1 MSCNSRDSL
10 LTQGGHTG
18 VILHPTQSLATQP
31 SPSCGWGL
39 YWESWMDPHAGSCPC
54 SGLAARPAHRGLV
67 PRPAYRHVFL
77 CLHRGLVAGN
87 RTVYSRPALHRATLA
102 IMSSQDPPVC
112 LAQCLAW
119 NKASHPLWVSIGSPT
134 GLVIDSWVAVLSL
147 ALQFGPSNNPC
158 KTLGTAHGSSC
169 KGNYKPEKDAC
180 QAAYLTDLQSP
191 RDCSMNP
198 LS

>member
-1 MSCNSRDSL
+1 MGWRHGLLMGGWCPVLPTEMYFCASTGGWSR
-10 LTQGGHTG
+10 G
-18 VILHPTQSLATQP
+18 
-31 SPSCGWGL
+31 
-39 YWESWMDPHAGSCPC
+39 
-54 SGLAARPAHRGLV
+54 
-67 PRPAYRHVFL
+67 
-77 CLHRGLVAGN
+77 AGN

-119 NKASHPLWVSIGSPT
+119 NKASRPLRVSIGSPT
-134 GLVIDSWVAVLSL
+134 GLVPDSWVAVLSL

-158 KTLGTAHGSSC
+158 KMLGTAHGSSC

-180 QAAYLTDLQSP
+180 QAADLTDLQSP

-198 LS
+198 PPLRGGLGSLPKKGVYLSTSRLPPRGGTALSHLLTWEPSGELQ